1 MRAPRKADVGKLD
14 NKDHIMS
21 TRHKITDNNDLNEL
35 VWSFR
40 ASRLLQVVTKLD
52 LFTQLA
58 ENPLPL
64 EEIVRLCSTK
74 PDLMEKVLIACLA
87 LGLLDRRGGLYHNT
101 AFSDTYMVRG
111 RDLYQ
116 GDIIAHSASTWEF
129 WNTLEDELRCEKAP
143 PLSPEQQHR
152 NFILGMRNIA
162 RAGRLQVIL
171 DKIDLSS
178 RRQLFDLGGGPGAYS
193 IAFCKKFPQLK
204 AILFDL
210 PETIAI
216 AKEVI
221 TEAGMQE
228 LIALQSGSW
237 DADEFGSDTDVF
249 LSSTVMH
256 GPSNQADMK
265 LAKAYRSMTS
275 GALLLIQEF
284 LLNDDKTGPLIPA
297 LFNIMVGAFSRSEL
311 FAVIEQA
318 GFVNPRIIAESEDCS
333 ATWIAAEKP

>member
-1 MRAPRKADVGKLD
+1 
-14 NKDHIMS
+14 
-21 TRHKITDNNDLNEL
+21 
-35 VWSFR
+35 
-40 ASRLLQVVTKLD
+40 
-52 LFTQLA
+52 
-58 ENPLPL
+58 
-64 EEIVRLCSTK
+64 
-74 PDLMEKVLIACLA
+74 
-87 LGLLDRRGGLYHNT
+87 
-101 AFSDTYMVRG
+101 
-111 RDLYQ
+111 
-116 GDIIAHSASTWEF
+116 
-129 WNTLEDELRCEKAP
+129 
-143 PLSPEQQHR
+143 
-152 NFILGMRNIA
+152 MRNIA

-249 LSSTVMH
+249 LASNVMH